1 MENKIE
7 VYKNEEL
14 GQIKIAFLNKEMVFN
29 LHDSCWNLGYTTK
42 NNEGKTYLYKSRI
55 EKICSSLEITGVD
68 TTSTELKP
76 INTNTDF
83 ENTWINEQAFYDLC
97 LESKAKNA
105 RAFRGWVT
113 GEVLP
118 SIRATGSYI
127 ANKAYTEA
135 CASTTVQDI
144 KIIDVAL
151 STVLKVMT
159 EAQINPMSKLMAVK
173 EFYNKIG
180 LEIPTGVNEKEKFYT
195 AAELAQ
201 MCGVYYKNGYIAKDA
216 ISAVINQLDLS
227 ESEKLYY
234 IDEKGNKAMKCKESV
249 TLKIAEWFVYRGF
262 PKIIRGEQIE
272 HEVMYKSPKIE

>member
-14 GQIKIAFLNKEMVFN
+14 GQIKIAFLNKELVFN
-29 LHDSCWNLGYTTK
+29 LYDASFNLGYV
-42 NNEGKTYLYKSRI
+42 KTAKGNLYLRKDLI
-55 EKICSSLEITGVD
+55 ETICLSLDITGLSLTD
-68 TTSTELKP
+68 NLQIP
-76 INTNTDF
+76 ITKESDF
-83 ENTWINEQAFYDLC
+83 ENTWINEQSFYDLC
-97 LESKAKNA
+97 FESKAKNA
-105 RAFRGWVT
+105 RAFRRWVT

-173 EFYNKIG
+173 EFYHRIG
-180 LEIPTGVNEKEKFYT
+180 LEIPTGADEKEKFYDV
-195 AAELAQ
+195 AELAQ
-201 MCGVYYKNGYIAKDA
+201 MCGVYYKNGYPAKDA
-216 ISAVINQLDLS
+216 IACVLRSLDIKP
-227 ESEKLYY
+227 SEKLESLENGKKVTKYS
-234 IDEKGNKAMKCKESV
+234 ESAMI
-249 TLKIAEWFVYRGF
+249 KIAEWFVYRTF
-262 PKIIRGEQIE
+262 PKIVHATGVDY
-272 HEVMYKSPKIE
+272 EVIYNSPKS